1 MGLEIL
7 CKKCGSPNIGEL
19 EFTNQYLFCHNC
31 ESVINMDGTPLP
43 IQRESDQSKQAEF
56 QNPQTAEV
64 GGKPSTTPMPL
75 MVGFV
80 PADKLGL
87 ALTSVQKNA
96 GLRSLL
102 EIADEIDQLLLLTD
116 EQDFG
121 LTCIAEIKASI
132 DKKAVGSSSGGNRHA
147 AKSCASGDGGRLL
160 ALELGIAC
168 SSIVIP

>member
-7 CKKCGSPNIGEL
+7 CKRCGSHNIGEL
-19 EFTNQYLFCHNC
+19 EFTREYLFCHNC
-31 ESVINMDGTPLP
+31 ESVIKMDGTPLA
-43 IQRESDQSKQAEF
+43 IQQGSDLSKQAEF

-64 GGKPSTTPMPL
+64 VGKPSTTPMPL

-116 EQDFG
+116 EQD
-121 LTCIAEIKASI
+121 S
-132 DKKAVGSSSGGNRHA
+132 D
-147 AKSCASGDGGRLL
+147 LL
-160 ALELGIAC
+160 ALRKLKRALTRKQLVQVREEIATLQKAVQAEMGEDYWRW
-168 SSIVIP
+168 SWK